1 MGVDFKKIVGGP
13 LGFQKNFT
21 FPKGPPLG
29 VEKSNVSKTQT
40 KAGFVFSMSENPPGY
55 KNMSLSRAIQTWP
68 ILAKKRKDTPLMKSR
83 FFSKFFFGDTIID
96 FRVFGHGEFKN
107 RGPASFE
114 GLEKNF

>member
-21 FPKGPPLG
+21 FSKGPPLG

-55 KNMSLSRAIQTWP
+55 KNMSYKVVISCDP
-68 ILAKKRKDTPLMKSR
+68 DLAYFGEKTQGYPPYEKSM
-83 FFSKFFFGDTIID
+83 FFEIFFGDTIID
-96 FRVFGHGEFKN
+96 SRVFGHGEFKN
-107 RGPASFE
+107 CVPASF
-114 GLEKNF
+114 